1 MSFIN
6 PINVNPQ
13 GINSASGFGAKP
25 KAKEEEAT
33 EKTEE
38 SKVNNA
44 QSALPADTVL
54 NYMAQSAVSVTP
66 ATPSIDTSKYV
77 DKESAARI
85 AGFVSSFEDKV
96 VEGLAAFNKE
106 FAGVDISD
114 SAKLAV
120 VLAGLNG

>member
-1 MSFIN
+1 MSFIS
-6 PINVNPQ
+6 PINVNSQ
-13 GINSASGFGAKP
+13 GINAASGFGAKP
-25 KAKEEEAT
+25 QSKEEAT

-38 SKVNNA
+38 SKVKNTPTSV
-44 QSALPADTVL
+44 SADEVF
-54 NYMAQSAVSVTP
+54 NYMAQSAISITP

-85 AGFVSSFEDKV
+85 AGFMSAFEDKV

-114 SAKLAV
+114 SAKLAL
-120 VLAGLNG
+120 VLAGINA